1 MRNKLFLALGL
12 AAFGLSACKNDSG
25 VTDPKPIA
33 PAALIRFV
41 NATVDTGTV
50 DFRFVDKVENLPT
63 FLGVKFRG
71 TSGGYQRVDPGA
83 RPVRIFVN
91 STNPTEAQKRLVD
104 TTITLAADARYTLV
118 YMGQARGNADRLVVL
133 TDPVTFPTPA
143 AGNIAVRILNADPL
157 LGPADVYVA
166 RSDTTD
172 PVAKNAAKFTNV
184 PVQAYSNYSELAAAS
199 STTLLKFAVAPT
211 GSTTPTYTNSPN
223 VPGAA
228 PPAGAT
234 YGPQPGVR
242 IAGSVLTA
250 ILTGAPTPGS
260 PDTLSS
266 NQATSTRVV
275 LISDKVL
282 NP

>member
-12 AAFGLSACKNDSG
+12 AAFGLSACKDDSG

-63 FLGVKFRG
+63 FLGVKYRG
-71 TSGGYQRVDPGA
+71 TSGGYQRVDPGT

-91 STNPTEAQKRLVD
+91 SSNPTEAQKRLVD
-104 TTITLAADARYTLV
+104 TTITLAANTRYTLV

-143 AGNIAVRILNADPL
+143 AGNIAVRTFNADPA
-157 LGPADVYVA
+157 LGAADVYVA
-166 RSDTTD
+166 RSDTAD
-172 PVAKNAAKFTNV
+172 PVAKSAAKFTNV
-184 PVQAYSNYSELAAAS
+184 AVQAYSSYSEVAAAS
-199 STTLLKFAVAPT
+199 ASTLYKFAVTPT
-211 GSTTPTYTNSPN
+211 GSATPAYTDSPN

-228 PPAGAT
+228 PPAGAS

-250 ILTGAPTPGS
+250 ILTGAPTAGS
-260 PDTLSS
+260 PAANSA

-275 LISDKVL
+275 VVSDKVL